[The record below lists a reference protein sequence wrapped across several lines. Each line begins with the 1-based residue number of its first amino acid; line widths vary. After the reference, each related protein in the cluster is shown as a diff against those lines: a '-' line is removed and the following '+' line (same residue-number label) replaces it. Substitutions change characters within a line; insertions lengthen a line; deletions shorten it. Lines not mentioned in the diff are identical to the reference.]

1 MDNFSDE
8 SWGELGWKARMALCT
23 CAGGG
28 RLLSGRC
35 ALNHFWSGESEFP
48 GCKVS
53 CSRAEGRKRNT
64 VVGGLVGELGLPG
77 LGLWRRSGWVTN
89 PILCLEKRSLSYGK
103 HKPSRFFS
111 FFSYDFST
119 CTVQVLYEYNALVKT
134 DISFLNFSCLL

>member
-53 CSRAEGRKRNT
+53 CSRAEGQKRNT
-64 VVGGLVGELGLPG
+64 VVGGLVGELRLPG
-77 LGLWRRSGWVTN
+77 LGGVGGGVDGQRAQFYALKSGASAMVS
-89 PILCLEKRSLSYGK
+89 ISL
-103 HKPSRFFS
+103 HVFFLS
-111 FFSYDFST
+111 FPTISVHVQAL
-119 CTVQVLYEYNALVKT
+119 VQVQYCT
-134 DISFLNFSCLL
+134 MPLLKPIFPF

>member
-8 SWGELGWKARMALCT
+8 SWGELGWKVRMALCT

-77 LGLWRRSGWVTN
+77 LGVWRRSGRVTN
-89 PILCLEKRSLSYGK
+89 PILFLEKRSLSYGK
-103 HKPSRFFS
+103 HTPSRFF
-111 FFSYDFST
+111 FFLFLPFQYST

-134 DISFLNFSCLL
+134 DISF